1 MGSNRVYWLKS
12 SVVRS
17 DELLE
22 GIIESAPDA
31 IVVIDEN
38 HKIILYNPAAEKI
51 FGYQVEEA
59 LGADLSILLPEKVV
73 SKHYSYIKGFLETG
87 ESSVL
92 GKVLEGVARRK
103 NGENFPI
110 EISRS
115 ATKIDHHWIFT
126 AIVRDV
132 TQELEIERRL
142 LENEKL
148 AAVGL
153 AASRIVHDIKNP
165 LIAIGGLV
173 LSILKKEVSEEKR
186 QKLELILKEIKC
198 LEKLLSDISEF
209 AKPLKL
215 EIKEADIVTIC
226 QEALEIYRSHLKE
239 EGIDVE
245 LIFPKKPIKVFLD
258 EARIKEVLFNIFQNA
273 LEAMAPQDKGK
284 LTVEIIPEEKIVK
297 ICIRDTGPG
306 IPEHVLKQLFTPFFT
321 TKKKGTGLGLS
332 ISHKI
337 IKAHNGKIKA
347 RNYEHGAEFI
357 IELPYRPNG

>member
-1 MGSNRVYWLKS
+1 MEKRVYWLKS

-22 GIIESAPDA
+22 GIIESATDA
-31 IVVIDEN
+31 IIAIDEE
-38 HKIILYNPAAEKI
+38 HKIILFNPAAEKI

-59 LGADLSILLPEKVV
+59 LGKDLSILLPEKVA
-73 SKHYSYIKGFLETG
+73 SKHFSFIKEFLKTG
-87 ESSVL
+87 DSPVI

-103 NGENFPI
+103 NGEDFPI

-115 ATKIDHHWIFT
+115 ATKIDDHWIFT

-132 TQELEIERRL
+132 TQEKEMERRL
-142 LENEKL
+142 LESEKL
-148 AAVGL
+148 AAVGI

-165 LIAIGGLV
+165 LIAIGGFVFSL
-173 LSILKKEVSEEKR
+173 LKKESSEEKR
-186 QKLELILKEIKC
+186 QKLELILREIKC

-215 EIKEADIVTIC
+215 EIKEADLTTVC
-226 QEALEIYRSHLKE
+226 QEAIEIYRPRLEE
-239 EGIDVE
+239 EGIEIE
-245 LIFPKKPIKVFLD
+245 LIAPEKPVKVFLD
-258 EARIKEVLFNIFQNA
+258 EARLKEVLFNMFQNA
-273 LEAMAPQDKGK
+273 LEAMSATGNGK
-284 LTVEIIPEEKIVK
+284 LTVEIVPREQTVQII
-297 ICIRDTGPG
+297 IRDTGPG

-337 IKAHNGKIKA
+337 IEAHGGKIKA
-347 RNYEHGAEFI
+347 RNYEHGAEFT
-357 IELPYRPNG
+357 IELPYRPG